1 MSISSLRLSSLI
13 KSVVW
18 GTEQEQEEDNKGKGR
33 DASPS
38 LKLSTDKDAY
48 RPGEAVTVT
57 VDIFNPRSCKEDAA
71 NANGLS
77 LFVDGLSFEV
87 KGFEKLDTQW
97 FATYRPLP
105 GSKDKRGENVFLD
118 CLASSVVS
126 KVNVSSGTTKT
137 YILRVELPKLLP
149 PSYRGTSIR
158 YIYYVRATL
167 YARFFH
173 LDTEHQ
179 NNGPTG
185 NSFKL
190 EARAPLQIWVP
201 QKSMNLLSE
210 EGNLPVITDQLPI
223 YWKEKDE
230 DSEWTRVNENEEGT
244 EEGYDSSRDEVSSV
258 SSYNPANANNFEFS
272 SLRNSLSNQSFASA
286 RLSAGSAFPAYR
298 QLPQLSVSEIVEEP
312 APGIVSPQRKLSI
325 SLSNLSSNEEKN
337 SLDFQSNISK
347 EDVGPPFTPR
357 YLDPASSEG
366 FIKGRSYNIKIDDN
380 VLLRFSPKNSDSTY
394 YFGDM
399 IGGTLTFFHE
409 DAVRR
414 CLEVSVTLEMSESIN
429 QQYIHPSRRVS
440 PTITKVHSEH
450 HEVVADIRQTSFL
463 FSVPIDGPMTFSTP
477 KVSVQWS
484 LKFEFY
490 TTPEGL
496 DLSRYE
502 HPLLIEKRE
511 KGEWV
516 LPITVYAPP
525 LRRQA
530 VQSRNDKHLSLGNI
544 FIS

>member
-1 MSISSLRLSSLI
+1 MMSISSLI

-18 GTEQEQEEDNKGKGR
+18 GEQQEENKQQ

-38 LKLSTDKDAY
+38 LKLTTDKDAY
-48 RPGEAVTVT
+48 RPGEPVIVTI
-57 VDIFNPRSCKEDAA
+57 DISNPRSDIA
-71 NANGLS
+71 NANANASAPS
-77 LFVDGLSFEV
+77 LFLDALSFQLQ
-87 KGFEKLDTQW
+87 GLEKLDTQW
-97 FATYRPLP
+97 FATSRPMP
-105 GSKDKRGENVFLD
+105 SSRHKRGENVFLD
-118 CLASSVVS
+118 SLASSLLS
-126 KVNVSSGTTKT
+126 KVILSSATTKT
-137 YILRVELPKLLP
+137 YILRVDLPKLLP

-167 YARFFH
+167 YASFFH
-173 LDTEHQ
+173 LDTDHQ

-201 QKSMNLLSE
+201 QKCMNLLSE

-230 DSEWTRVNENEEGT
+230 DSEWTRVNENDEDT
-244 EEGYDSSRDEVSSV
+244 EEGYDSSRDEVSSI

-272 SLRNSLSNQSFASA
+272 SFRNSLSNQSFASA
-286 RLSAGSAFPAYR
+286 RLSAGSAFPPYR
-298 QLPQLSVSEIVEEP
+298 QLPQLSVSEIVEE
-312 APGIVSPQRKLSI
+312 AGPGIVSPQRKLSI
-325 SLSNLSSNEEKN
+325 SLSNLSSNVEKN
-337 SLDFQSNISK
+337 SLDFQSNLSK

-357 YLDPASSEG
+357 YLDPASSED

-409 DAVRR
+409 DAIRQ
-414 CLEVSVTLEMSESIN
+414 CLEVSVSLEMSESIN
-429 QQYIHPSRRVS
+429 QKYIHPSRRVS

-463 FSVPIDGPMTFSTP
+463 FSVPIDGPITFSTP

-496 DLSRYE
+496 DISRYE
-502 HPLLIEKRE
+502 HPLLIERRE

-530 VQSRNDKHLSLGNI
+530 VQSRNDKHLSLGNL

>member
-18 GTEQEQEEDNKGKGR
+18 GAEQEKQKEENNGKGR
-33 DASPS
+33 DASRS

-57 VDIFNPRSCKEDAA
+57 IDIFNPTSSCKEDTA
-71 NANGLS
+71 NSNGLS

-87 KGFEKLDTQW
+87 KGLEKLDTQW
-97 FATYRPLP
+97 FATYRPMP
-105 GSKDKRGENVFLD
+105 ASKDKRGENVFLD
-118 CLASSVVS
+118 CLASSIVS
-126 KVNVSSGTTKT
+126 KVFVSSGTTKT

-167 YARFFH
+167 YARF
-173 LDTEHQ
+173 
-179 NNGPTG
+179 GPTG

-230 DSEWTRVNENEEGT
+230 DSEWTRVNENEEGI
-244 EEGYDSSRDEVSSV
+244 EEGYDSSRDEVSSI
-258 SSYNPANANNFEFS
+258 SSYNPANANNIEFS

-286 RLSAGSAFPAYR
+286 RLSAGSAFPPYR

-312 APGIVSPQRKLSI
+312 GPGIVSPQRKLSI
-325 SLSNLSSNEEKN
+325 SLSNLSSNEGKN
-337 SLDFQSNISK
+337 SLDFQSNLSK
-347 EDVGPPFTPR
+347 EDVGTPFTPR
-357 YLDPASSEG
+357 YLDPASSEA

-409 DAVRR
+409 DAIRR

-440 PTITKVHSEH
+440 PAITKVHSEH

-496 DLSRYE
+496 DISRYG

-511 KGEWV
+511 KGEWI

-530 VQSRNDKHLSLGNI
+530 VQSTNDKHLSLGNL

>member
-1 MSISSLRLSSLI
+1 
-13 KSVVW
+13 
-18 GTEQEQEEDNKGKGR
+18 
-33 DASPS
+33 
-38 LKLSTDKDAY
+38 
-48 RPGEAVTVT
+48 
-57 VDIFNPRSCKEDAA
+57 
-71 NANGLS
+71 
-77 LFVDGLSFEV
+77 
-87 KGFEKLDTQW
+87 
-97 FATYRPLP
+97 
-105 GSKDKRGENVFLD
+105 
-118 CLASSVVS
+118 
-126 KVNVSSGTTKT
+126 
-137 YILRVELPKLLP
+137 
-149 PSYRGTSIR
+149 
-158 YIYYVRATL
+158 
-167 YARFFH
+167 
-173 LDTEHQ
+173 
-179 NNGPTG
+179 
-185 NSFKL
+185 
-190 EARAPLQIWVP
+190 
-201 QKSMNLLSE
+201 MNLLSE

-230 DSEWTRVNENEEGT
+230 DSEWTRVNENDEDT
-244 EEGYDSSRDEVSSV
+244 EEGYDSSRDEVSSI

-272 SLRNSLSNQSFASA
+272 SFRNSLSNQSFASA
-286 RLSAGSAFPAYR
+286 RLSAGSAFPPYR
-298 QLPQLSVSEIVEEP
+298 QLPQLSVSEIVEE
-312 APGIVSPQRKLSI
+312 AGPGIVSPQRKRSI

-337 SLDFQSNISK
+337 SLDFQSNLSK

-357 YLDPASSEG
+357 YLDPASSED

-409 DAVRR
+409 DAIRQ
-414 CLEVSVTLEMSESIN
+414 CLEVSVSLEMSESLN
-429 QQYIHPSRRVS
+429 QKYIHPSRRVS

-463 FSVPIDGPMTFSTP
+463 FSVPIDGPITFSTP

-496 DLSRYE
+496 DISRYE
-502 HPLLIEKRE
+502 HPLLIERRE

-530 VQSRNDKHLSLGNI
+530 VQSRNDKHLSLGNL

>member
-1 MSISSLRLSSLI
+1 MMSISSLI

-18 GTEQEQEEDNKGKGR
+18 GEQQQQQQQ
-33 DASPS
+33 DASPSPS

-48 RPGEAVTVT
+48 RPGEPVIVTL
-57 VDIFNPRSCKEDAA
+57 DISNPRQHP
-71 NANGLS
+71 LS
-77 LFVDGLSFEV
+77 LFLDALSFQLR
-87 KGFEKLDTQW
+87 GLEKLDTQC
-97 FATYRPLP
+97 FATSRH
-105 GSKDKRGENVFLD
+105 KTGENVFLD
-118 CLASSVVS
+118 SLASSLLS
-126 KVNVSSGTTKT
+126 KVIVSSATTKT
-137 YILRVELPKLLP
+137 YIFRVDLPKLLP

-167 YARFFH
+167 YASFFH
-173 LDTEHQ
+173 LDTDHQ

-201 QKSMNLLSE
+201 QKCMNLLSE

-230 DSEWTRVNENEEGT
+230 DSEWTRVNENEEDT
-244 EEGYDSSRDEVSSV
+244 EEGYDSSRDEVSSI
-258 SSYNPANANNFEFS
+258 SSYNPANTNNFEFS
-272 SLRNSLSNQSFASA
+272 SFRNSLSNQSFASA
-286 RLSAGSAFPAYR
+286 RLSAGSAFPPYR

-312 APGIVSPQRKLSI
+312 VAGIVPPQRKLSI

-337 SLDFQSNISK
+337 SLDFQSNLSK
-347 EDVGPPFTPR
+347 EDVAPPFTPR
-357 YLDPASSEG
+357 YLDPASSED

-399 IGGTLTFFHE
+399 IGGTLTFFRE
-409 DAVRR
+409 DAIRQ
-414 CLEVSVTLEMSESIN
+414 CLEVSVLLEMSESIN

-496 DLSRYE
+496 DISRYE
-502 HPLLIEKRE
+502 HPLLIERRE
-511 KGEWV
+511 KGKWV

-530 VQSRNDKHLSLGNI
+530 VQSRNNKHLSLGNL